1 MRELRILPGYRLTLG
16 ITIGYLSLMV
26 IIPIVALL
34 VQSAQIGFAEYIHQ
48 VTSKRFLTSIRLS
61 VLTALVASVANG
73 IIGFIIAWS
82 LVRYSFPG
90 KKIIDS
96 LIDIPFALP
105 TAVAGIALTTLYAQN
120 GWVGSILAHVGIKA
134 AYTPLGIIIALS
146 FVGIPFVIRSVQ
158 PVLIDCQKE
167 IEDAASCLGASKG
180 VIFRKILW
188 PQIMPALVS
197 GISLSFARGLG
208 EYGSIV
214 FISGNMPF
222 KTEIVPLLI
231 MTKLE
236 QFNYAA
242 ASAIA
247 LTFLVLS
254 FIIMLT
260 INIFQTINRQKYG
273 TK

>member
-1 MRELRILPGYRLTLG
+1 MREHRILPGYRLTLG
-16 ITIGYLSLMV
+16 ITVGYLSLMV
-26 IIPIVALL
+26 ILPIIALVA
-34 VQSAQIGFAEYIHQ
+34 QSTHIGFADYFHQ
-48 VTSKRFLTSIRLS
+48 ISSKRFLTSIRLS
-61 VLTALVASVANG
+61 VLTALAASVANG
-73 IIGFIIAWS
+73 FIGFIIAWS

-96 LIDIPFALP
+96 MIDIPFALP

-120 GWVGSILAHVGIKA
+120 GWVGSLLAHIGIKA

-158 PVLIDCQKE
+158 PVLIDFQKE

-180 VIFRKILW
+180 IIFRKILW
-188 PQIMPALVS
+188 PQIMPALIS
-197 GISLSFARGLG
+197 GVSLSFARGLG

-247 LTFLVLS
+247 MTFLTIS
-254 FIIMLT
+254 FGIMLL
-260 INIFQTINRQKYG
+260 INVFQAINRQKYV

>member
-1 MRELRILPGYRLTLG
+1 MREHRILPGYRLTLG
-16 ITIGYLSLMV
+16 ITVGYLSLMV

-34 VQSAQIGFAEYIHQ
+34 VQSAQIGLTDYIHQ

-61 VLTALVASVANG
+61 VLTALAASVANG
-73 IIGFIIAWS
+73 VIGFIIAWS

-96 LIDIPFALP
+96 MIDIPFALP

-120 GWVGSILAHVGIKA
+120 GWVGSILAHIGIKA
-134 AYTPLGIIIALS
+134 AYTPLGIVIALS

-167 IEDAASCLGASKG
+167 IEDAASCLGASRA

-188 PQIMPALVS
+188 PQLVPALIS
-197 GISLSFARGLG
+197 GVSLSFARALG

-236 QFNYAA
+236 QFNYPA

-254 FIIMLT
+254 FGIMLT
-260 INIFQTINRQKYG
+260 INILQGINRQIHNNK
-273 TK
+273 

>member
-1 MRELRILPGYRLTLG
+1 
-16 ITIGYLSLMV
+16 MV
-26 IIPIVALL
+26 IIPIIALV
-34 VQSAQIGFAEYIHQ
+34 VQSAQIGFTDYFHQ
-48 VTSKRFLTSIRLS
+48 ISSKRFLTSIRLS
-61 VLTALVASVANG
+61 VVTAFAASIVNG
-73 IIGFIIAWS
+73 FIGLIIAWTLS
-82 LVRYSFPG
+82 RYSFPG

-120 GWVGSILAHVGIKA
+120 GWVGSVLAQFGIKA
-134 AYTPLGIIIALS
+134 AYTPLGIVIALS

-167 IEDAASCLGASKG
+167 IEDAANCLGASKG

-188 PQIMPALVS
+188 PQIMPALIS
-197 GISLSFARGLG
+197 GVSLSFARALG

-242 ASAIA
+242 ASAFA

-254 FIIMLT
+254 FGIMLT
-260 INIFQTINRQKYG
+260 INIFQAINRLKYG
-273 TK
+273 NK

>member
-1 MRELRILPGYRLTLG
+1 MVILP
-16 ITIGYLSLMV
+16 
-26 IIPIVALL
+26 IIALVA
-34 VQSAQIGFAEYIHQ
+34 QSTHIGFADYFHQ
-48 VTSKRFLTSIRLS
+48 ISSKRFLTSIRLS
-61 VLTALVASVANG
+61 VLTALAASVANG
-73 IIGFIIAWS
+73 FIGFIIAWS

-96 LIDIPFALP
+96 MIDIPFALP

-120 GWVGSILAHVGIKA
+120 GWVGSLLAHIGIKA

-158 PVLIDCQKE
+158 PVLIDFQKE

-180 VIFRKILW
+180 IIFRKILW
-188 PQIMPALVS
+188 PQIMPALIS
-197 GISLSFARGLG
+197 GVSLSFARGLG

-247 LTFLVLS
+247 MTFLTIS
-254 FIIMLT
+254 FGIMLL
-260 INIFQTINRQKYG
+260 INVFQAINRQKYV